1 MATKK
6 YEVGGMTDECAGPG
20 GPGKKKKCRQ
30 KFKSKGAS
38 QETKGSVLGTIGAG
52 ILGALG
58 YGAYKKY
65 KKEQK
70 GGATKYQ
77 NGGAIVKGTPPTKP
91 SEEPQRPKRK
101 NLIQI
106 KAKKTQSS
114 VDSSKWAKNTKA
126 PDGKKYQD
134 GGKITAVPGMKKS
147 QAKAEEFYDKNPG
160 VRTYTN
166 EYTGKKIPTGPMT
179 QQEYKEAAA
188 RAADVYDESKMPN
201 RKKGG
206 AMKKMKTGG
215 MVNPNAK
222 LQATKAAGSKGV
234 KSGVNPSASASK
246 IAKGRSGGTSS
257 APKTAT
263 PKAKYGTTIKK
274 YGEGGGTKTGPSMY
288 NIKQGPAKTPTGSTS
303 TINPVEKAKAKYGM
317 TVKRK
322 K

>member
-58 YGAYKKY
+58 YGAYKKL

-70 GGATKYQ
+70 GGATKYKT
-77 NGGAIVKGTPPTKP
+77 GGAKKP
-91 SEEPQRPKRK
+91 LR
-101 NLIQI
+101 
-106 KAKKTQSS
+106 KAKDGEPVGPYMISNTVPK
-114 VDSSKWAKNTKA
+114 SK
-126 PDGKKYQD
+126 
-134 GGKITAVPGMKKS
+134 
-147 QAKAEEFYDKNPG
+147 DKNIYEGPLTERDTKQLDENYPATVG
-160 VRTYTN
+160 KGNLYGRPAVVGNKKQGYISN
-166 EYTGKKIPTGPMT
+166 EASEKYYRRNDENYLRSNDPTVQKWNANQSYTGDYPGT
-179 QQEYKEAAA
+179 
-188 RAADVYDESKMPN
+188 SNPN
-201 RKKGG
+201 FKKGG
-206 AMKKMKTGG
+206 AKKMKTGG

-222 LQATKAAGSKGV
+222 LQAAKAAGSKGV
-234 KSGVNPSASASK
+234 KSGVNPKAAASK
-246 IAKGRSGGTSS
+246 VARGRSGGTSA

-263 PKAKYGTTIKK
+263 PKAKYGMTMKK
-274 YGEGGGTKTGPSMY
+274 YGEGGGTKSGSSMY
-288 NIKQGPAKTPTGSTS
+288 NIKQSPAKTPTGSRS
-303 TINPVEKAKAKYGM
+303 TMNPVKKAKAKYGM